1 MKAKFTSIDTAAMV
15 ASLRPQLL
23 GARVVNVYDIAGKLF
38 LIKFSS
44 SLVAATGPEEDDT
57 GKSTLLKE
65 LEDVFQTAP
74 KEYDVDENADFHTK
88 AMFEGDDDDSDDIN

>member
-44 SLVAATGPEEDDT
+44 SLVAARGPEEDDT
-57 GKSTLLKE
+57 GKSTLLIE
-65 LEDVFQTAP
+65 AGVR
-74 KEYDVDENADFHTK
+74 FHLTTFERK
-88 AMFEGDDDDSDDIN
+88 KSAMPSGWTMNLRKLLKN